1 MSIYG
6 IGTDLVNINRV
17 QKIYNKYGQKFVDKI
32 LLPEEK
38 KLLQSN
44 RDPVKFLANRFAGK
58 EAAAKAFG
66 TGFSQGVSWKD
77 IGVTKNLSGQPKL
90 IFSKKIKALFSQKEI
105 LSAHISLTDDHP
117 WAIAFVILEKH

>member
-1 MSIYG
+1 MSIFG

-17 QKIYNKYGQKFVDKI
+17 QRLYDKYGQKFVDKI

-38 KLLQSN
+38 KLLQSHTN
-44 RDPVKFLANRFAGK
+44 PVKFLANRFAGK

-66 TGFSQGVSWKD
+66 TGFSQGVNWKD
-77 IGVTKNLSGQPKL
+77 IGVTRHRSGQPKL
-90 IFSKKIKALFSQKEI
+90 LFSKRIKALIAEKEI

-117 WAIAFVILEKH
+117 WAAAVVVLEKN

>member
-1 MSIYG
+1 MSIFG

-17 QKIYNKYGQKFVDKI
+17 QRLYNKYGQKFVDKI

>member
-17 QKIYNKYGQKFVDKI
+17 QRLYNKYGQKFVDKI

-90 IFSKKIKALFSQKEI
+90 IFSKKIKTLFSQKEI

>member
-1 MSIYG
+1 MSIFG

-17 QKIYNKYGQKFVDKI
+17 QRLYNKYGQKFVDKI

-38 KLLQSN
+38 KLLESN

-66 TGFSQGVSWKD
+66 TGFSQGVNWKD

-90 IFSKKIKALFSQKEI
+90 IFSKKIKALFLQKEI
-105 LSAHISLTDDHP
+105 LSAHISLTDDPP
-117 WAIAFVILEKH
+117 WAIAFVILEKN

>member
-17 QKIYNKYGQKFVDKI
+17 QRLYNTYGQKFVDRI

>member
-1 MSIYG
+1 MSIFG

-17 QKIYNKYGQKFVDKI
+17 QRLYNKYGQKFVDKI

-90 IFSKKIKALFSQKEI
+90 IFSKKIKTLFSQKEI

-117 WAIAFVILEKH
+117 WAIAFVILEKN

>member
-1 MSIYG
+1 MSIFG

-17 QKIYNKYGQKFVDKI
+17 QRLYNKYGQKFVDKI

-38 KLLQSN
+38 KLLQSDSN
-44 RDPVKFLANRFAGK
+44 PVKFLANRFAGK

-66 TGFSQGVSWKD
+66 TGFSQGVSWRD
-77 IGVTKNLSGQPKL
+77 IGVTRYRSGQPRL
-90 IFSKKIKALFSQKEI
+90 IFSKKIKALLAQKEI

-117 WAIAFVILEKH
+117 WAVAFVVLEKN

>member
-1 MSIYG
+1 MSIFG

-17 QKIYNKYGQKFVDKI
+17 QRLYNKYGQKFVDKI

-90 IFSKKIKALFSQKEI
+90 IFSKKIKALLAQKEI

-117 WAIAFVILEKH
+117 WAIAFVILEKN

>member
-1 MSIYG
+1 MSIFG

-17 QKIYNKYGQKFVDKI
+17 QRLYNKYGQKFVDKI

-105 LSAHISLTDDHP
+105 LSAHISLTDDPP
-117 WAIAFVILEKH
+117 WAIAFVILEKN